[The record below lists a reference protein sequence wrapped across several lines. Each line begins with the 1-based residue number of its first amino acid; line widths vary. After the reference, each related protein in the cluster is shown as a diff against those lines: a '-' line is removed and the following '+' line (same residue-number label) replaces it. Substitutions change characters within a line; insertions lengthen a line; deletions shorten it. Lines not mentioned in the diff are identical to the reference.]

1 MFPYINGLSEA
12 MIDLLQVETVS
23 VSNSRPPDKQ
33 DRSPRKTS
41 TNMDADLSNQ
51 EMENQPLS
59 TISKLPPLRRAAL
72 HFLVLLIRRATSQ
85 LDGIPIQEV
94 QSALLLPGSLLKRA
108 SITLGYLIST
118 DEDDV
123 VRVMAR
129 EGKESLEQLQ
139 RTLLG
144 ID

>member
-1 MFPYINGLSEA
+1 

-23 VSNSRPPDKQ
+23 ASSTQPPDKQ
-33 DRSPRKTS
+33 DRCPKKTS
-41 TNMDADLSNQ
+41 TKMDADLSNE

-59 TISKLPPLRRAAL
+59 TNSRLPPLRRAAL
-72 HFLVLLIRRATSQ
+72 HFLVLLIRRTASQ
-85 LDGIPIQEV
+85 LDSIPIQEV

-108 SITLGYLIST
+108 SITLGYLITT